1 MNNTHKKKIIT
12 TIFFTLGGIVYYLIY
27 FGVLIYFID
36 GILKY
41 VLGIVPIIF
50 VALFIYVCI
59 ERIKEIQGGEEDDL
73 SQYWL
78 Y

>member
-50 VALFIYVCI
+50 VVLFIYVCI

>member
-12 TIFFTLGGIVYYLIY
+12 TIFFTLGVSVYYLIY

-50 VALFIYVCI
+50 VVLFIYVCI

-73 SQYWL
+73 SQY
-78 Y
+78 

>member
-1 MNNTHKKKIIT
+1 MDNIHKKKIIT

-73 SQYWL
+73 SQY
-78 Y
+78 

>member
-73 SQYWL
+73 SQY
-78 Y
+78 

>member
-1 MNNTHKKKIIT
+1 MNNIHKKKIIT

-50 VALFIYVCI
+50 VVLFIYVCI

-73 SQYWL
+73 SQY
-78 Y
+78 

>member
-27 FGVLIYFID
+27 FGVLISFID

-41 VLGIVPIIF
+41 VLGILPIIF

-73 SQYWL
+73 SQY
-78 Y
+78 

>member
-1 MNNTHKKKIIT
+1 MNNIHKKKIIT

-73 SQYWL
+73 SQY
-78 Y
+78 

>member
-1 MNNTHKKKIIT
+1 MNSVHKKKIIS
-12 TIFFTLGGIVYYLIY
+12 TIFFTLGGVIYYLIY
-27 FGVLIYFID
+27 FGILIYFID

-50 VALFIYVCI
+50 VVLFIYVCI

-73 SQYWL
+73 SQY
-78 Y
+78 

>member
-27 FGVLIYFID
+27 FGVLISFID

-73 SQYWL
+73 SQY
-78 Y
+78 

>member
-12 TIFFTLGGIVYYLIY
+12 TIFFTLEGIVYYLIY

-73 SQYWL
+73 SQY
-78 Y
+78 

>member
-50 VALFIYVCI
+50 VVLFIYVCI

-73 SQYWL
+73 SQY
-78 Y
+78 

>member
-27 FGVLIYFID
+27 FGVLIYFIN

-73 SQYWL
+73 SQY
-78 Y
+78 

>member
-41 VLGIVPIIF
+41 VLGIVPTIF

-73 SQYWL
+73 SQY
-78 Y
+78 

>member
-41 VLGIVPIIF
+41 VVGIVPIIV

-73 SQYWL
+73 SQY
-78 Y
+78 

>member
-12 TIFFTLGGIVYYLIY
+12 TIFFTLGGIVYYLIS

-73 SQYWL
+73 SQY
-78 Y
+78 

>member
-41 VLGIVPIIF
+41 LLGIVPIIF

-73 SQYWL
+73 SQY
-78 Y
+78 

>member
-27 FGVLIYFID
+27 FGILIYFID

-41 VLGIVPIIF
+41 VLGIVPIRF
-50 VALFIYVCI
+50 VVLFIYVCI

-73 SQYWL
+73 SQY
-78 Y
+78 

>member
-27 FGVLIYFID
+27 FGILIYFID

-50 VALFIYVCI
+50 VVLFIYVCI

-73 SQYWL
+73 SQY
-78 Y
+78 

>member
-12 TIFFTLGGIVYYLIY
+12 TIFFTLGGILYYLIY

-50 VALFIYVCI
+50 VVLFIYVCI

-73 SQYWL
+73 SQY
-78 Y
+78 

>member
-12 TIFFTLGGIVYYLIY
+12 TIFFTLGGIVYY
-27 FGVLIYFID
+27 FID

-50 VALFIYVCI
+50 VVLFIYVCI

-73 SQYWL
+73 SQY
-78 Y
+78 

>member
-50 VALFIYVCI
+50 VALFIYVCL

-73 SQYWL
+73 SQY
-78 Y
+78 

>member
-59 ERIKEIQGGEEDDL
+59 ERIKEIQGGEDDDL
-73 SQYWL
+73 SQY
-78 Y
+78 

>member
-1 MNNTHKKKIIT
+1 MNNTHKKKIIA

-73 SQYWL
+73 SQY
-78 Y
+78 

>member
-1 MNNTHKKKIIT
+1 MNRVHKKKIIS
-12 TIFFTLGGIVYYLIY
+12 TIFFTLGGVIYYLIY
-27 FGVLIYFID
+27 FGILIYLID

-50 VALFIYVCI
+50 VVLFIYVCI

-73 SQYWL
+73 SKY
-78 Y
+78 

>member
-12 TIFFTLGGIVYYLIY
+12 TIFFTLGGLVYYLIY
-27 FGVLIYFID
+27 FGVLISFID

-73 SQYWL
+73 SQY
-78 Y
+78 

>member
-1 MNNTHKKKIIT
+1 MNNIHKKKIIT

-27 FGVLIYFID
+27 FGVLISFID

-73 SQYWL
+73 SQY
-78 Y
+78 

>member
-12 TIFFTLGGIVYYLIY
+12 TIFFTLGGIVYYIIY

-73 SQYWL
+73 SQY
-78 Y
+78 

>member
-50 VALFIYVCI
+50 VALFIYACI

-73 SQYWL
+73 SQY
-78 Y
+78 

>member
-73 SQYWL
+73 S
-78 Y
+78 